1 MNEPLTIAVSEQLVE
16 QIAARAAALVLQQM
30 QPANGAS
37 PKYVSPADAAARIGK
52 SRQRIYDLLAIGRL
66 TKHKDGSSVLISV
79 DELERYLRGEPTGRA
94 AR

>member
-1 MNEPLTIAVSEQLVE
+1 VNLERPDHVVDE
-16 QIAARAAALVLQQM
+16 IAARAAALVLEQL
-30 QPANGAS
+30 QPTNGAD
-37 PKYVSPADAAARIGK
+37 PKYLSPADAAAYIGK

-79 DELERYLRGEPTGRA
+79 AELEDYVAGRPSGRA